1 VQTSVIDQK
10 VLGYLGRALSL
21 ELSAVQMYA
30 TQARLVGNWGLEQA
44 ADRFRHEAH
53 EEMQHVEKIIARMLA
68 KGVAPNASQLR
79 PVKLGG
85 DLVQL
90 LQVNQRFEMDLVG
103 LYRDAVAHCNR
114 ESNCDD
120 RMFFQSLLEDEQR
133 HAAEMADWIASL
145 EANSPGRP
153 RNKVSYGR

>member
-103 LYRDAVAHCNR
+103 LYRDAV
-114 ESNCDD
+114 D
-120 RMFFQSLLEDEQR
+120 RIARSKFAGPATKQGQLWSLNQP
-133 HAAEMADWIASL
+133 AEYWNMAIVL
-145 EANSPGRP
+145 QEA
-153 RNKVSYGR
+153 